1 MSYKKVI
8 DKSIKFLR
16 LLNTFIVDLGTPKN
30 IIDRKVYRG
39 IPAQLFSNVKEGEVF
54 RVVNWS

>member
-1 MSYKKVI
+1 MGYKKVI